1 MVSFCEDSLIGG
13 SNIHVKKG
21 FDLVLLP
28 DYFCSFRY
36 LVKSSRPF
44 LSHDNHSANLS
55 VAMTTFAFKDGGHD
69 NNGLA
74 SQKLWQ
80 NTRYQ

>member
-13 SNIHVKKG
+13 SYIHVKRG
-21 FDLVLLP
+21 FHLVLLP

-44 LSHDNHSANLS
+44 QSHDNHSANLVS
-55 VAMTTFAFKDGGHD
+55 DFR
-69 NNGLA
+69 L
-74 SQKLWQ
+74 
-80 NTRYQ
+80 

>member
-13 SNIHVKKG
+13 SNTHVKRG

-36 LVKSSRPF
+36 LVKSLRPF
-44 LSHDNHSANLS
+44 LSHDNHSANLVS
-55 VAMTTFAFKDGGHD
+55 VAILTSFVFKDAEIYSD
-69 NNGLA
+69 
-74 SQKLWQ
+74 SCQP
-80 NTRYQ
+80 NTSPK

>member
-1 MVSFCEDSLIGG
+1 MRVFVHGKFLRGFFDRGLKYTC
-13 SNIHVKKG
+13 KKGG

-44 LSHDNHSANLS
+44 LSHDNHSANLVS
-55 VAMTTFAFKDGGHD
+55 VAMLFSFAFNDVDG
-69 NNGLA
+69 A
-74 SQKLWQ
+74 
-80 NTRYQ
+80 